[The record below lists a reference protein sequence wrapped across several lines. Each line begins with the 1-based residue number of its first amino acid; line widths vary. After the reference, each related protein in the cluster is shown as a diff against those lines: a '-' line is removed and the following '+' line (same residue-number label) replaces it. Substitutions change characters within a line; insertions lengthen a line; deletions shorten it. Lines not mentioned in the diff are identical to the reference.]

1 MIVPSAGNTKLTIN
15 CTHLNHPLLLQAP
28 DVCWNAPFKAH
39 YRELYE
45 DWLANGP
52 KTYTAGGNM
61 RPPTR
66 IMLATW
72 VRQAWDKVSREII
85 VKSFKVCTLYS
96 L

>member
-1 MIVPSAGNTKLTIN
+1 MFVLLTGNTKLTIP
-15 CTHLNHPLLLQAP
+15 CTYLNHPLLLQAP

-39 YRELYE
+39 YREMYE

-52 KTYTAGGNM
+52 KTYTKGGNM

-85 VKSFKVCTLYS
+85 VKSFKVCTL
-96 L
+96 